1 MVDEICIFRENSMA
15 MWKWNVFEGGHAGS
29 QVRKGL
35 VGSGRRSPEIGLEA
49 QGRGADSRPCQGGAD
64 MTGHW

>member
-1 MVDEICIFRENSMA
+1 MA
-15 MWKWNVFEGGHAGS
+15 MWKWNAFEGGHAGS

-35 VGSGRRSPEIGLEA
+35 VGSGKRRPEIGREA

-64 MTGHW
+64 MMGHW